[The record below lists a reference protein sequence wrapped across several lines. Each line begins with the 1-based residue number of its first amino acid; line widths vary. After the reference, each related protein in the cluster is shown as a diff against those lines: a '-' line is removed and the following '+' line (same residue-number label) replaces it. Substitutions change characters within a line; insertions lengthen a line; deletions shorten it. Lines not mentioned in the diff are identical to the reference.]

1 MQKNGF
7 DILKKEH
14 PEQLD
19 PLFNPIVGG
28 GGWSDGQG
36 QKMKKVVEDKGY
48 TFYFLALSQSL
59 KKIILEGGL
68 IYPLKGGV
76 IYPIPGGC
84 RVNQLSIR

>member
-1 MQKNGF
+1 MPPLGGVILTPLNRKVRTTSMWIFPKNGF

-14 PEQLD
+14 PGTLD

-48 TFYFLALSQSL
+48 TFYFLALS
-59 KKIILEGGL
+59 
-68 IYPLKGGV
+68 
-76 IYPIPGGC
+76 
-84 RVNQLSIR
+84 LS